1 MNRMQ
6 SPEAEI
12 EVNLLKYGWKNSRN
26 HIKWTYFWRV
36 PAIWNHCVAWAG
48 LSRYLVCKVTALEA
62 LTSALKPRE
71 SRREFEHQKS
81 RQIAVCTPLWS
92 ELSIFVQKL
101 WGLRFIL
108 NAWNMIQYANKGHF
122 VVGIN
127 IWICRKV
134 LYIWIRFVLILKE
147 EKPYNFWTNCETSG
161 HSATPSLLSHHY
173 YTKLQSSLGT
183 CIVN

>member
-1 MNRMQ
+1 MSRQKCCRSQPQ
-6 SPEAEI
+6 STLA
-12 EVNLLKYGWKNSRN
+12 VVS
-26 HIKWTYFWRV
+26 
-36 PAIWNHCVAWAG
+36 
-48 LSRYLVCKVTALEA
+48 KVTALEA

-92 ELSIFVQKL
+92 ELPIFVQKL
-101 WGLRFIL
+101 WGPRFML
-108 NAWNMIQYANKGHF
+108 DAWINIIQCANKGHF

-127 IWICRKV
+127 IWICGKV

-147 EKPYNFWTNCETSG
+147 EMPYNFWTNCETSG